1 MTDADYGD
9 DLLILSDSTDGAVK
23 PLQNLEE
30 AVANVCLYVNAKKT
44 KFMQCNCNGNI
55 ETTFKLP
62 LESVDSFTYLG
73 HNTESPEKGN
83 NIKIEKA

>member
-9 DLLILSDSTDGAVK
+9 DLLILSDSTDGAIK

-62 LESVDSFTYLG
+62 LESVDSFFHTWDITL
-73 HNTESPEKGN
+73 NLQK
-83 NIKIEKA
+83 KAITSK